1 MHRYLDVPLRMD
13 TEPVRPLLDWARSA
27 LANAGYQRIG
37 EPDAVR
43 QRSWSIVARLPT
55 DRGPVWAKANARG
68 FAYEAALLELLD
80 RHAPGHVL
88 PPIAVDAGLGR
99 LISPDGGAVLDD
111 AGRTVTEDEWL
122 TLLTGYADLQRR
134 IAPHLETIQQIGV
147 LDCSPT
153 TLPGWYRLALD
164 RIDLEPH
171 VRPLIAD
178 RRDRLDALLPD
189 TERWADQLAASPV
202 PLSVEHNDLHADN
215 VFAGTAELPGL
226 RIFDWGDATITHPFT
241 GLRRALLTASGTDE
255 EHAAE
260 LEWTA
265 VDTDRLRDAYLRC
278 WLDGADNP
286 TPIPTALLRDA
297 DLAGRMSWIVL
308 AASWLRLPVGL
319 NEEFGGYYAEILLG
333 YLDAAGG

>member
-13 TEPVRPLLDWARSA
+13 TEPVQPLLDWARSA

-37 EPDAVR
+37 EPDAIR
-43 QRSWSIVARLPT
+43 PRSWSIVARLPT
-55 DRGPVWAKANARG
+55 DRGPVWAKANAHG

-99 LISPDGGAVLDD
+99 LIADGGAVLDD

-122 TLLTGYADLQRR
+122 TLLSGYADLQRR
-134 IAPHLETIQQIGV
+134 IAPHLETIRQIGV

-226 RIFDWGDATITHPFT
+226 RIFDWGNPASPTRSPGCAGRCCHCVRHRRGARRRT
-241 GLRRALLTASGTDE
+241 GMDSCRHRSASGR
-255 EHAAE
+255 
-260 LEWTA
+260 LPA
-265 VDTDRLRDAYLRC
+265 V
-278 WLDGADNP
+278 
-286 TPIPTALLRDA
+286 
-297 DLAGRMSWIVL
+297 LAGRRRQPHADPYRPAPGCRPRRPVVLDRARGQL
-308 AASWLRLPVGL
+308 AAAAVRL